1 VSYTGLYVP
10 QWIGTAGTFLTEP
23 PLEFRREAAELAP
36 ETRVEVL
43 AIGQTLELPLAGAT
57 S

>member
-1 VSYTGLYVP
+1 VYQP
-10 QWIGTAGTFLTEP
+10 AGTFLTEP